1 MGEMKKGI
9 EVWPDYDANGQ
20 WCLRIKKKKGKFTLD
35 EITEIATEWE
45 QDFYALIIKAIDEDM
60 CQYFDD
66 IENGDYMTLYRATDL
81 LRRIFWM
88 R

>member
-9 EVWPDYDANGQ
+9 EVWPDYDANCQ

-45 QDFYALIIKAIDEDM
+45 HDFYALIIKAIDEDA

-66 IENGDYMTLYRATDL
+66 IETGDYVTLYRATDF
-81 LRRIFWM
+81 LRNE
-88 R
+88 

>member
-1 MGEMKKGI
+1 M
-9 EVWPDYDANGQ
+9 
-20 WCLRIKKKKGKFTLD
+20 RIKKKKGKFTLD

-66 IENGDYMTLYRATDL
+66 IENGEYMTLYRATDL
-81 LRRIFWM
+81 LRNE
-88 R
+88 